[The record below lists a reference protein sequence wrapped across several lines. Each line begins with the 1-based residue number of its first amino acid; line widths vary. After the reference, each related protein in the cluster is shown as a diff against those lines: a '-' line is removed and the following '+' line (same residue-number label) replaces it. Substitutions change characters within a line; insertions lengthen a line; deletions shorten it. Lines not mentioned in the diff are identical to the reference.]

1 MSQSYNYFFEKPHNP
16 PDIFSNPNPKEFI
29 SICINS
35 IAKVN
40 SEILEQR
47 VQSQTCLNFAE
58 ISV

>member
-1 MSQSYNYFFEKPHNP
+1 MSQSYNYFFEKPHNS

-40 SEILEQR
+40 SEK
-47 VQSQTCLNFAE
+47 
-58 ISV
+58 